1 MSIFKPYGEWKP
13 THGPIS
19 LQWERE
25 FAEYSLD
32 GNTVEMTPSGRM
44 RVIIEGER
52 ELVTV
57 LLGKNFKRRW
67 AEIMERLSPDNQPP
81 QED

>member
-1 MSIFKPYGEWKP
+1 MSIFKPYSEWKP
-13 THGPIS
+13 SPDRIS
-19 LQWERE
+19 MQWEQE

-32 GNTVEMTPSGRM
+32 GITVEMAPSGRM

-67 AEIMERLSPDNQPP
+67 AEIMERMRQL
-81 QED
+81 